1 MAALSTKDPLLHWIA
16 AGDCT
21 GKSPTNTSTKTLR
34 DNMKHIHSILSND
47 SVALVLLRSIHQ
59 RQQLQPTV
67 RQASHVA
74 EIAEEYETTANH
86 FKAMNIIRGINL
98 DHQQHTSLKRDID
111 ALVHLSFVLGSET
124 THPNQLIHE
133 TNRVLQRNQEA
144 RNNFLIAH
152 TEVLDMTR
160 QHEEVDRLDK
170 HLAPLRRQDLCQDGI
185 TDIVME
191 KEESSILNGG
201 GVPRV
206 PRVPRVDDLRMELKI
221 LMKKKIENEKK
232 YMMERKKRKEIIDMY
247 GSHQDGQYSWEEL
260 TQLSNEEKRRREDV
274 DEKKEMLHA
283 FHDLPPDFDLAIF
296 RLAES
301 ESEFQTLEEQLNEL
315 QQQLAEEEEQHFDH
329 DVITTGDGEDGVLEV
344 ESL

>member
-1 MAALSTKDPLLHWIA
+1 MAAHTAAASAAPLSTKDPLLHWIA
-16 AGDCT
+16 AGGCT

-34 DNMKHIHSILSND
+34 DNIKHIHSILSHD
-47 SVALVLLRSIHQ
+47 SVALVLLRSMYQ
-59 RQQLQPTV
+59 RQQQQPTV
-67 RQASHVA
+67 RRQASHLT
-74 EIAEEYETTANH
+74 EIAEEYESTANH
-86 FKAMNIIRGINL
+86 LKAMNIIRGINL
-98 DHQQHTSLKRDID
+98 DHQQHTSLKRNID

-133 TNRVLQRNQEA
+133 TNQVLQRNQEA
-144 RNNFLIAH
+144 RKNFLIAH

-191 KEESSILNGG
+191 KEEC
-201 GVPRV
+201 GVPRVPSV

-221 LMKKKIENEKK
+221 LMKKKNENEKK
-232 YMMERKKRKEIIDMY
+232 YMLERKKRKEILDMY

-260 TQLSNEEKRRREDV
+260 TQLSNEEKRRREVV
-274 DEKKEMLHA
+274 DEKKAMLNA
-283 FHDLPPDFDLAIF
+283 FHDLPPDFDLATF

-301 ESEFQTLEEQLNEL
+301 ESEFQALEEQLNEL
-315 QQQLAEEEEQHFDH
+315 QQQLEEEEVQHFDR
-329 DVITTGDGEDGVLEV
+329 D
-344 ESL
+344 